1 MRSTTLRGWLVPAAT
16 GLLLAACQGQTSTS
30 ETAKT
35 TAGTEAA
42 PTDTASV
49 AAPNDGITPAL
60 IAQHIKVLAS
70 DEYQGRRPFTAGED
84 KATAY
89 LASEFKKLGLQPGA
103 NGSYFQAVPLVYL
116 TQLLFFFLLGTLK

>member
-1 MRSTTLRGWLVPAAT
+1 MRLSTLRWLVPAAT
-16 GLLLAACQGQTSTS
+16 GLLLTACQGQTSTS

-35 TAGTEAA
+35 TAETEAA

-49 AAPNDGITPAL
+49 TAPNDGITPAL

-89 LASEFKKLGLQPGA
+89 LAAEFKKLGLQPGA
-103 NGSYFQAVPLVYL
+103 NGI
-116 TQLLFFFLLGTLK
+116 